1 MSLPLSLQISH
12 KGSNYPITL
21 PSDATLATLKSSIAE
36 LTNVPP
42 TNQKLLYKGK
52 KPSHGDDT
60 TLGDAGFKDGF
71 KVQMLGNTEEEIG
84 GMRKVEDEQKRR
96 ETIMRE
102 RQAKGTVKVRFIP
115 FLLSSKVEAE
125 ELMIH
130 GPPANRSAQQ
140 AHPPPPSS
148 TAFTKSHPSHTS
160 PTPHPPSPS
169 STVSPPTQPSNTSC
183 KAISSPSVCSRS
195 WRHMNTRSC

>member
-1 MSLPLSLQISH
+1 MSSPLSLQISH

-60 TLGDAGFKDGF
+60 TLGDAGFKNGF

-96 ETIMRE
+96 EMIMRE
-102 RQAKGTVKVRFIP
+102 RQAKGTVKVRLIASI
-115 FLLSSKVEAE
+115 SSSLVNTNEFMVNVE
-125 ELMIH
+125 L
-130 GPPANRSAQQ
+130 GPPHRLILRLSKIPLPQNLT
-140 AHPPPPSS
+140 PPTPPQPNLRPLLPATSLLRP
-148 TAFTKSHPSHTS
+148 SHPTRYANQSALRRSTHGTS
-160 PTPHPPSPS
+160 AT
-169 STVSPPTQPSNTSC
+169 
-183 KAISSPSVCSRS
+183 
-195 WRHMNTRSC
+195 